1 MNEKKIRIGVLGC
14 ANIAK
19 KLIIPNIINSED
31 FELSGVASRDQNK
44 SMHFA
49 NKFGC
54 KSFNSYLDLI
64 SSNEIDAIYI
74 PLPTGLHFEWALESL
89 NHGKHVLCEKSLAVT
104 PNQVKDLIFASKKN
118 KKVLFENFMFPYHKQ
133 IQYVQNKLDEN
144 FIGDLR
150 LFKSTFCFPIFD
162 INTNIRY
169 KKTLGGGSLLDAGA
183 YTVMAAQIFMGSNI
197 DVTFSHLVYNGEV
210 DFHGTAI
217 LKNSNNVIGNLYF
230 GFDNF
235 YQNSIELY
243 GTKGLIIM
251 QRAFTAKEDFKPKIL
266 LENDNS
272 SKEVFIPECNQAELM
287 LADFSRLIKN
297 NLFTEFHEIMEKQSD
312 LLYKFIDER

>member
-89 NHGKHVLCEKSLAVT
+89 NYHERQACSLRKSLLQFT
-104 PNQVKDLIFASKKN
+104 PNQV
-118 KKVLFENFMFPYHKQ
+118 Q
-133 IQYVQNKLDEN
+133 
-144 FIGDLR
+144 
-150 LFKSTFCFPIFD
+150 
-162 INTNIRY
+162 RY
-169 KKTLGGGSLLDAGA
+169 
-183 YTVMAAQIFMGSNI
+183 
-197 DVTFSHLVYNGEV
+197 
-210 DFHGTAI
+210 
-217 LKNSNNVIGNLYF
+217 
-230 GFDNF
+230 
-235 YQNSIELY
+235 
-243 GTKGLIIM
+243 
-251 QRAFTAKEDFKPKIL
+251 
-266 LENDNS
+266 
-272 SKEVFIPECNQAELM
+272 
-287 LADFSRLIKN
+287 
-297 NLFTEFHEIMEKQSD
+297 
-312 LLYKFIDER
+312 